1 MNYFENS
8 FGVNVKEDWDTFWWE
23 KLNDYYRTQ
32 EFVVGVQ
39 FTATVENGVVD
50 VVCVGDQVEQAMQVL
65 RSTRFLDVIR
75 TINKHVF
82 VGTVVFAD
90 GYYKLQEDRVYLLGL
105 YDNRRE
111 TTSRVDVDPIVE
123 QINMNAYGSKFYE
136 FPKIGMAR
144 FTEALE
150 RIKKLPDDGE
160 GLEQIESDVAAS
172 LLMLVDNEPSLIN
185 PVVPKVGVVMN
196 GVFGYTFNYLR

>member
-1 MNYFENS
+1 MDYIVKT
-8 FGVNVKEDWDTFWWE
+8 FGVDVKEDWDTFWWE
-23 KLNDYYRTQ
+23 KLNDYYRTY

-39 FTATVENGVVD
+39 FTAAVKDGVVD
-50 VVCVGDQVEQAMQVL
+50 VVCVGDQAEKALEVL
-65 RSTRFLDVIR
+65 KSSRFLDVVR
-75 TINKHVF
+75 TINKYVF

-90 GYYKLQEDRVYLLGL
+90 GYYKLAEDRVYVLGVF
-105 YDNRRE
+105 DNRHEITQRLDE
-111 TTSRVDVDPIVE
+111 SPVVE
-123 QINMNAYGSKFYE
+123 QINKNAYGATFYE

-185 PVVPKVGVVMN
+185 PDVQKVGVVMN